1 MLWICG
7 RDQNQR
13 MKRESFY
20 LYKLRIENRVIQK
33 ANADSVNGVYCL
45 KGQVQGMG

>member
-1 MLWICG
+1 MEEIKTK
-7 RDQNQR
+7 QR

-33 ANADSVNGVYCL
+33 ASGDSVNGVYCVL
-45 KGQVQGMG
+45 KDKSKVWGDF